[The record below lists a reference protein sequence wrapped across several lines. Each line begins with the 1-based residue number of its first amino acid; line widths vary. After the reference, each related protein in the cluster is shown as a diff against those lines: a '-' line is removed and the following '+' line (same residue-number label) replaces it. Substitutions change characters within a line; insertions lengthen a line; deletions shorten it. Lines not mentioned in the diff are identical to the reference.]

1 VGQPPLVCAGP
12 RGQVSTPLY
21 SKLGLSQ
28 GDLAAVA
35 ASIEHQVPLKR
46 FADPG
51 EIADAI
57 VFLASDESSFV
68 VGSELMIDGGMGNL

>member
-1 VGQPPLVCAGP
+1 
-12 RGQVSTPLY
+12 
-21 SKLGLSQ
+21 LSIR
-28 GDLAAVA
+28 
-35 ASIEHQVPLKR
+35 SPLKR